1 MINDEMLEPDLTS
14 EFPDTVHEILALA
27 MNHLRNVVKLVLG
40 HPESCLDALR
50 LLVNLL
56 KLLLLRREIFS
67 KLETHILLGLEVLLH
82 GKLLT
87 AALFELSLTF
97 QKLLLLLH
105 RLFHFFVTAEKL
117 FLHILDL
124 LEQ

>member
-1 MINDEMLEPDLTS
+1 MLEPDFTGKL
-14 EFPDTVHEILALA
+14 PDAVHEILTLT
-27 MNHLRNVVKLVLG
+27 MNHLRNVIELILG

-56 KLLLLRREIFS
+56 KLLLLGREIFS

-87 AALFELSLTF
+87 AALLELSLTF